1 MTSEEVSDDGGSVAA
16 EKPPGY
22 YGHRR
27 ADLVAALPRPL
38 GRVLDVG
45 CGEGGVARELRA
57 AGASAIAGI
66 EINPQAAAVAAGQ
79 LDELAVGPVE
89 QCLERL
95 TSGPWDT
102 ICCYDVLEH
111 LVDPDAVLRALR
123 AAAAP
128 GGRLH
133 VSVPNARHLSLLY
146 DLALRGTFGYAD
158 SGHRDITHLRW
169 FTRRDIVAAITAAGW
184 RVHNVSH
191 PALQRFRRL
200 DSLTRGRS
208 TEFVVVQFY
217 VLAEAAP

>member
-1 MTSEEVSDDGGSVAA
+1 VTIRRSHDGDFVDA

-22 YGHRR
+22 YGHHRS
-27 ADLVAALPRPL
+27 DLVAALPRPL

-45 CGEGGVARELRA
+45 CGEGGVARELRS
-57 AGASAIAGI
+57 AGATAIAGI
-66 EINPQAAAVAAGQ
+66 EINPQAAAVAARE

-89 QCLERL
+89 QCLEHL

-111 LVDPDAVLRALR
+111 LADPDAVLRALR
-123 AAAAP
+123 SVAAP

-133 VSVPNARHLSLLY
+133 VSVPNARHLSLVR
-146 DLALRGTFGYAD
+146 DLMLRGTFGYVD
-158 SGHRDITHLRW
+158 SGHRDNTHLRW
-169 FTRRDIVAAITAAGW
+169 FTRRDIVAAITTTGW
-184 RVHNVSH
+184 RVLDVSH

-208 TEFVVVQFY
+208 TEFVVLQFY
-217 VLAEAAP
+217 VLAETAP

>member
-1 MTSEEVSDDGGSVAA
+1 MDA

-27 ADLVAALPRPL
+27 PDLVAALPRPL

-45 CGEGGVARELRA
+45 CGEGAVARELRA

-66 EINPQAAAVAAGQ
+66 EINPQAAAVAAAA
-79 LDELAVGPVE
+79 LDELAVGSVE
-89 QCLERL
+89 QCLDGL

-111 LVDPDAVLRALR
+111 LVDPEAVLRALR
-123 AAAAP
+123 SAAAP
-128 GGRLH
+128 GARLH
-133 VSVPNARHLSLLY
+133 VSVPNARHLSLVY
-146 DLALRGTFGYAD
+146 DLLLRGTFGYAD

-184 RVHNVSH
+184 RVRSVSH
-191 PALQRFRRL
+191 PPLRRFRRL
-200 DSLTRGRS
+200 DRLTRGRS
-208 TEFVVVQFY
+208 SEFVVVQLS

>member
-1 MTSEEVSDDGGSVAA
+1 MVG

-22 YGHRR
+22 YGQRR

-45 CGEGGVARELRA
+45 CGEGAVARELRA

-66 EINPQAAAVAAGQ
+66 EINPRAAAVAAGE

-123 AAAAP
+123 SAAAP

-133 VSVPNARHLSLLY
+133 VSVPNAGTCPSSTTFCSANLRLRRLRPSRQHAPPLVHPARH
-146 DLALRGTFGYAD
+146 R
-158 SGHRDITHLRW
+158 
-169 FTRRDIVAAITAAGW
+169 AAIATAGW
-184 RVHNVSH
+184 RV
-191 PALQRFRRL
+191 L
-200 DSLTRGRS
+200 DSRPRRSSVSGALTH
-208 TEFVVVQFY
+208 
-217 VLAEAAP
+217 